1 VAAADTA
8 DGGRRKAALYE
19 SMAYYFDHALH
30 YRVRAEQI
38 DLAAN
43 GVTDDIVMLQS
54 RSAAKM
60 WGSLLNNMAAI
71 VSEYHAAGIKPADL
85 AEFLKGFGLF
95 FIGTQAG
102 K

>member
-1 VAAADTA
+1 
-8 DGGRRKAALYE
+8 
-19 SMAYYFDHALH
+19 
-30 YRVRAEQI
+30 
-38 DLAAN
+38 
-43 GVTDDIVMLQS
+43 
-54 RSAAKM
+54 
-60 WGSLLNNMAAI
+60 LLNNLAAI